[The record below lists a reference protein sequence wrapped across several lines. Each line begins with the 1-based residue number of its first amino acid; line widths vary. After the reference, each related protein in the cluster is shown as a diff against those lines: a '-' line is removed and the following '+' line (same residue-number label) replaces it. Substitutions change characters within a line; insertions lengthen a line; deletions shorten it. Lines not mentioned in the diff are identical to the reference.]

1 MRPYDPARGG
11 GGRRAGG
18 RLVALSRLLA
28 RADPVEEETALV
40 YGAGLRAARLLRQ
53 HFPALYAEHVGGAR
67 VTPGRLLATIE
78 LFLVLANRHLL
89 EIEERWELCTH
100 VADPLARFRATS
112 ATGDE
117 EAAEAIVAVAA
128 EVLDDPVPVVY
139 GLDWEWEDLAADTD
153 YYRPALCLWGLVRRT
168 GWAVYGAAE
177 DDGDAPWHLDP
188 LVQAALAGVPA
199 LAADVDL
206 DKLCERLDEHPIAG
220 ERLGQVLRYVCRQV
234 DNAFATLSPE
244 ELAEMYGGSE
254 VDWTDGVALA
264 AMRADQQAAQAL
276 AETYGR
282 LAHRVDQEPRLLA
295 EIAGAITAAAKA
307 LGPATPALPATEEGE
322 AHDRDPSQQRTSQP
336 ERAEPVPAATLAAP
350 TGAPAATTGAA
361 G

>member
-1 MRPYDPARGG
+1 MRADDPARGG
-11 GGRRAGG
+11 GRRRAGG

-28 RADPVEEETALV
+28 RADPVAEETELV

-53 HFPALYAEHVGGAR
+53 HFPDTYAEHVGGAR

-89 EIEERWELCTH
+89 EIEERWELCIH

-139 GLDWEWEDLAADTD
+139 GLDWDWEDLAADTD

-168 GWAVYGAAE
+168 GWAVYGAGA

-188 LVQAALAGVPA
+188 LVQAALAGVPP

-206 DKLCERLDEHPIAG
+206 DKLCERLDEQPVAG

-254 VDWTDGVALA
+254 VDWTDAAALA
-264 AMRADQQAAQAL
+264 AMRADQQAARAL
-276 AETYGR
+276 ADAYSR
-282 LAHRVDQEPRLLA
+282 LAHRVDQEPGLLA
-295 EIAGAITAAAKA
+295 EVVGAITAAAQV
-307 LGPATPALPATEEGE
+307 LGPARPATPATEEGDS
-322 AHDRDPSQQRTSQP
+322 HDGDPSQQRTSQP
-336 ERAEPVPAATLAAP
+336 EPAGP
-350 TGAPAATTGAA
+350 APAATVAAPPIPPPAAAGAA

>member
-1 MRPYDPARGG
+1 MRADDPARSGG
-11 GGRRAGG
+11 RRRAGG

-28 RADPVEEETALV
+28 RAAPVAEETELV

-53 HFPALYAEHVGGAR
+53 HFPDTYAEHVGGAR

-89 EIEERWELCTH
+89 EIEERWEVCIH
-100 VADPLARFRATS
+100 VADPLAQFQRTS

-139 GLDWEWEDLAADTD
+139 GLDWDWEDLAADTD

-168 GWAVYGAAE
+168 GWAVYGAAA

-188 LVQAALAGVPA
+188 LVQAALAGVPP
-199 LAADVDL
+199 LAANVDL
-206 DKLCERLDEHPIAG
+206 DKLCERLDEQPVAG
-220 ERLGQVLRYVCRQV
+220 ERLDQMLRYVCRQV

-254 VDWTDGVALA
+254 VDWTDVVALA
-264 AMRADQQAAQAL
+264 AMRADQQAAP
-276 AETYGR
+276 G
-282 LAHRVDQEPRLLA
+282 
-295 EIAGAITAAAKA
+295 AG
-307 LGPATPALPATEEGE
+307 
-322 AHDRDPSQQRTSQP
+322 
-336 ERAEPVPAATLAAP
+336 
-350 TGAPAATTGAA
+350 
-361 G
+361 